1 VDIHGVKM
9 KLHFEG
15 IPDND
20 LGTAD
25 SLKLL
30 KGKVKVRNFI

>member
-1 VDIHGVKM
+1 M